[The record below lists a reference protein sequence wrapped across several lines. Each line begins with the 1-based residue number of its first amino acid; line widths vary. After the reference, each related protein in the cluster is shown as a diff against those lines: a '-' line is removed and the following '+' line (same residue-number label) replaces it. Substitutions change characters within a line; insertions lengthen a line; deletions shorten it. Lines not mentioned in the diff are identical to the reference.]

1 LLPSR
6 YSLDNY
12 CLGKYIIDICPNT
25 DPNPIHSPESTT
37 VARIAPPADFY
48 DAQAYCAEE
57 SVGYLMK
64 RIMLSIVYQA
74 DKRLD
79 LHGLT
84 SAQWGPLMRL
94 QTSGGST
101 VAELARWLQVDA
113 GAMTR
118 LLDRLEKKGLC
129 KRVRSTED
137 RRVVKVELTPDGE
150 AAIKQ
155 VPAVL
160 AEVMNAHLAGF
171 SKSEWI
177 ALKTYLQRMLETGDA
192 LREAVGSDRSP

>member
-1 LLPSR
+1 MP
-6 YSLDNY
+6 
-12 CLGKYIIDICPNT
+12 
-25 DPNPIHSPESTT
+25 
-37 VARIAPPADFY
+37 RISIPADFY
-48 DAQAYCAEE
+48 RPSAYCAEE

-64 RIMLSIVYQA
+64 RVQMSIVYQV
-74 DKRLD
+74 DKQLAE
-79 LHGLT
+79 HGLT
-84 SAQWGPLMRL
+84 SAQWGPLMRM
-94 QTSGGST
+94 QIEGGGST
-101 VAELARWLQVDA
+101 VAELARWMQVDA

-137 RRVVKVELTPDGE
+137 RRVVRVELTRKGE
-150 AAIKQ
+150 TAMAE

-171 SKSEWI
+171 SKTEWN

-192 LREAVGSDRSP
+192 LREKG

>member
-1 LLPSR
+1 VTR
-6 YSLDNY
+6 
-12 CLGKYIIDICPNT
+12 T
-25 DPNPIHSPESTT
+25 SP
-37 VARIAPPADFY
+37 RIAPPADFY
-48 DAQAYCAEE
+48 QAHAYCAEE

-64 RIMLSIVYQA
+64 RVMMSVVYQV

-79 LHGLT
+79 VHELT

-94 QTSGGST
+94 QTTGGST

-137 RRVVKVELTPDGE
+137 RRVVKVELTPEG
-150 AAIKQ
+150 AASIQQ

-160 AEVMNAHLAGF
+160 SEVMNAHLAGF
-171 SKSEWI
+171 SKSEWH
-177 ALKTYLQRMLETGDA
+177 ALKTYLQRMLATGDA
-192 LREAVGSDRSP
+192 LRDAS

>member
-1 LLPSR
+1 M
-6 YSLDNY
+6 
-12 CLGKYIIDICPNT
+12 IF
-25 DPNPIHSPESTT
+25 T
-37 VARIAPPADFY
+37 VARTAPPADFY
-48 DAQAYCAEE
+48 RAAGYCAEE

-64 RIMLSIVYQA
+64 RIMVWIVHQA

-79 LHGLT
+79 EHGLT

-94 QTSGGST
+94 KMVEDST
-101 VAELARWLQVDA
+101 VAELARWLNVDA

-137 RRVVKVELTPDGE
+137 RRVVRVELTPAGR
-150 AAIKQ
+150 AAIAE

-160 AEVMNAHLAGF
+160 SEVLNAHLAGF
-171 SKSEWI
+171 SKTEWL
-177 ALKTYLQRMLETGDA
+177 ALRNYLQRMVQTGDA
-192 LREAVGSDRSP
+192 LREAI

>member
-1 LLPSR
+1 VSR
-6 YSLDNY
+6 
-12 CLGKYIIDICPNT
+12 T
-25 DPNPIHSPESTT
+25 
-37 VARIAPPADFY
+37 APPADFY
-48 DAQAYCAEE
+48 HPASYCAEE

-94 QTSGGST
+94 KNAGGST

-137 RRVVKVELTPDGE
+137 RRVVKVELTADGE
-150 AAIKQ
+150 AAIEK

-171 SKSEWI
+171 SKTEWQT
-177 ALKTYLQRMLETGDA
+177 LKSYLQRMLETGDA
-192 LREAVGSDRSP
+192 LREASRDDGSAP

>member
-1 LLPSR
+1 VTR
-6 YSLDNY
+6 
-12 CLGKYIIDICPNT
+12 
-25 DPNPIHSPESTT
+25 TT
-37 VARIAPPADFY
+37 PRIAPPADFY
-48 DAQAYCAEE
+48 QAHAYCAEE

-64 RIMLSIVYQA
+64 RVMMSVVYQV

-79 LHGLT
+79 VHELT

-94 QTSGGST
+94 QTTGGST

-137 RRVVKVELTPDGE
+137 RRVVKVELTPEG
-150 AAIKQ
+150 AASIQQ

-160 AEVMNAHLAGF
+160 SEVMNAHLAGF
-171 SKSEWI
+171 SKSEWH
-177 ALKTYLQRMLETGDA
+177 ALKTYLQRMLATGDA
-192 LREAVGSDRSP
+192 LRDAS

>member
-1 LLPSR
+1 V
-6 YSLDNY
+6 N
-12 CLGKYIIDICPNT
+12 
-25 DPNPIHSPESTT
+25 
-37 VARIAPPADFY
+37 RITPRLAPPADFY
-48 DAQAYCAEE
+48 QRDSYCAEE

-64 RIMLSIVYQA
+64 RVMMSVVTQV

-79 LHGLT
+79 VHGLT

-94 QTSGGST
+94 RTTGGST
-101 VAELARWLQVDA
+101 VAELARWLQIDA

-150 AAIKQ
+150 AAIEA
-155 VPAVL
+155 VPGVL

-171 SKSEWI
+171 SKTEWV
-177 ALKTYLQRMLETGDA
+177 ALRGYLQRILDTGELMRDP
-192 LREAVGSDRSP
+192 G

>member
-1 LLPSR
+1 MYISCIPST
-6 YSLDNY
+6 
-12 CLGKYIIDICPNT
+12 CADIVT
-25 DPNPIHSPESTT
+25 RT
-37 VARIAPPADFY
+37 APPADFY
-48 DAQAYCAEE
+48 QAASYCAEE
-57 SVGYLMK
+57 SVGYMMK
-64 RIMLSIVYQA
+64 RIMLSVVFQA

-94 QTSGGST
+94 RTTGGST
-101 VAELARWLQVDA
+101 VAELARWLSVDA

-137 RRVVKVELTPDGE
+137 RRVVQVELTPDGA
-150 AAIKQ
+150 AAIAQ

-160 AEVMNAHLAGF
+160 ADVLNGHLAGF
-171 SKSEWI
+171 SETEWQ
-177 ALKTYLQRMLETGDA
+177 ALRTYLQRMLENGEA
-192 LREAVGSDRSP
+192 MREAG

>member
-1 LLPSR
+1 MNR
-6 YSLDNY
+6 
-12 CLGKYIIDICPNT
+12 IDL
-25 DPNPIHSPESTT
+25 
-37 VARIAPPADFY
+37 PADFY
-48 DAQAYCAEE
+48 VASSYCAEE

-64 RIMLSIVYQA
+64 RIMVSIVAQA

-79 LHGLT
+79 VHSLT

-94 QTSGGST
+94 RTTGGST
-101 VAELARWLQVDA
+101 VAELARWLNVDA

-137 RRVVKVELTPDGE
+137 RRVVQIELTPDGE
-150 AAIKQ
+150 AAIRE

-160 AEVMNAHLAGF
+160 ADVLNAHLAGF
-171 SKSEWI
+171 SREEWM
-177 ALKTYLQRMLETGDA
+177 ALKGYLQRMCDTGDA
-192 LREAVGSDRSP
+192 LREAACAGVEGKA

>member
-1 LLPSR
+1 MPRSA
-6 YSLDNY
+6 
-12 CLGKYIIDICPNT
+12 P
-25 DPNPIHSPESTT
+25 T
-37 VARIAPPADFY
+37 VDFY
-48 DAQAYCAEE
+48 RPAGYCAED

-64 RIMLSIVYQA
+64 RIGMSIIYQA
-74 DKRLD
+74 DKRLAQ
-79 LHGLT
+79 HGLT

-94 QTSGGST
+94 RTLDGST

-137 RRVVKVELTPDGE
+137 RRVVRVELTPAGE
-150 AAIKQ
+150 SAIAE

-171 SKSEWI
+171 SRTEW
-177 ALKTYLQRMLETGDA
+177 KTLQGYLQRMVQTGDA
-192 LREAVGSDRSP
+192 MREAG